1 VSEKKISWLF
11 QASAD
16 GEKMHEGEMRGSRK
30 WDNDGSYM
38 TMTSG

>member
-1 VSEKKISWLF
+1 VRRKFLGCF